1 MSFTP
6 KYSPAKRNLV
16 QHQGFTLI
24 EIMVVI
30 AIAAILVGA
39 VALNINFRNPGKTV
53 LQTTQRT
60 ALLMQLAS
68 DQAVYSRQQYG
79 IRFHPESYTFFALAP
94 DETGAG
100 VWQVFEDER
109 LRFEKPDFKV
119 EFEVE
124 ISGLPIVLDEL
135 EVELEA
141 QTDEDPI
148 RPHVMFLSNG
158 EMVPDFRVLMQ
169 DEEANFRHA
178 VFAGEVLPIEVEAIQ

>member
-1 MSFTP
+1 MVNPCT
-6 KYSPAKRNLV
+6 SPSTKRN
-16 QHQGFTLI
+16 QGFTLI

-39 VALNINFRNPGKTV
+39 VALTINFRNPGKTV
-53 LQTTQRT
+53 LQTAQRT

-79 IRFHPESYTFFALAP
+79 IRFHPESYTFFALVP

-100 VWQVFEDER
+100 TWQVFEDER
-109 LRFEKPDFKV
+109 LKFEKPDFTV
-119 EFEVE
+119 EFDVE

-141 QTDEDPI
+141 ATDEDPI
-148 RPHVMFLSNG
+148 KPHVMFLSNG
-158 EMVPDFRVLMQ
+158 ELVPDFRVLLENEDGDFQ
-169 DEEANFRHA
+169 HS
-178 VFAGEVLPIEVEAIQ
+178 VFAGEVLPIELEAVQ